1 MKILPTSQVPGLQ
14 HVSGFLSIEDQQKVQ
29 ALLEL
34 EGYFEVGNQVMLFG
48 ADHIPSWCHQLA
60 IAMPTHHFPE
70 PVRCQVFAEMTAT
83 WS

>member
-1 MKILPTSQVPGLQ
+1 MKLLPTSQVPGLQ
-14 HVSGFLSIEDQQKVQ
+14 HVSGFLSADDQRRVQ
-29 ALLEL
+29 ALFEL

-70 PVRCQVFAEMTAT
+70 PVRCQICAHTT
-83 WS
+83 KSGS